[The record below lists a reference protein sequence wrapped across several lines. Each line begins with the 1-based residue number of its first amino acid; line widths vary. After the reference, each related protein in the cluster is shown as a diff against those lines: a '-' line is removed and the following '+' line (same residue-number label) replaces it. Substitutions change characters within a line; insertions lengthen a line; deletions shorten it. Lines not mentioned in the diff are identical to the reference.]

1 VFIVDPNLVDAEG
14 KCLSGVVQVAV
25 AAVANSGFFRA
36 SRKPTAAEA
45 DPRGGQRGSW
55 PHLNFYMLS
64 YLDLDIHQKNFY
76 IVGTAKSNEI

>member
-14 KCLSGVVQVAV
+14 KCLSGVVQVE
-25 AAVANSGFFRA
+25 AATVANSGFFRE

-45 DPRGGQRGSW
+45 DPRGGRSW

-76 IVGTAKSNEI
+76 IVGTTKSNEI